1 MNTWGRVKMDKLAE
15 VALNLVR
22 NETDIDEFNRL
33 ERTSATFRAALSRLR
48 LSGKIRKRGNR
59 WVEIKK
65 GKQ

>member
-1 MNTWGRVKMDKLAE
+1 MDKLAE

-22 NETDIDEFNRL
+22 NETDISEFNRL

-65 GKQ
+65 GQK